1 MATIFI
7 PTSLR
12 SLTGGTKQVTILVS
26 NIRQAVELL
35 DQMYPGVKTH
45 LMEDGQI
52 RPDISVVIDGESG
65 PLGILEKVG
74 KNSEVHF
81 IPAIGGG

>member
-12 SLTGGTKQVTILVS
+12 SLTNGTKQVTMWAS
-26 NIRQAVELL
+26 NVRQAVELL
-35 DQMYPGVKTH
+35 DQMYPGVKSH
-45 LMEDGQI
+45 LIEDGQI
-52 RPDISVVIDGESG
+52 RPDISVVIDGESS
-65 PLGILEKVG
+65 PLGILDKVEKD
-74 KNSEVHF
+74 SEIHF